1 MSEFNNFKLLNKE
14 ELEKYAVDR
23 IEGKFAILENIK
35 TREIKLVELLL
46 LPVVKEKDILVYQDE
61 MYMIDDEERRKRLKM
76 IREKLDKLKKQD
88 K

>member
-1 MSEFNNFKLLNKE
+1 ME

>member
-1 MSEFNNFKLLNKE
+1 ME

-46 LPVVKEKDILVYQDE
+46 LPIVKEKDILVYQDE

-76 IREKLDKLKKQD
+76 IREKLDKLKNQD